1 MKKSY
6 KLIAIAAVILSATSC
21 KEFLTITPQD
31 SLVSDNF
38 YTSASALRA
47 NTASLYGKGWFDY
60 FGRFMYQCGDMLSGD
75 LYYTY
80 SAEGQFYY
88 NQVGAGNTYNNTGWV
103 GLYRAIS
110 FANSIINDMPASAR
124 MNGVPEEAINE
135 AIAEARFM
143 RGTAYYCIAEYW
155 GEAPIIANSTEL
167 ITSSNPKAILVHR
180 NTQDNLYQFACEDLE
195 FAANTLPATDDPGR
209 VTKWSA
215 YGMLCKVLTTRA
227 AYKNDADL
235 YAKAKE
241 CALKVIDESGLEMWP
256 DYGTMFDVAAN
267 NSSES
272 LFAFQCM
279 VGEYGDGN
287 TRNCEWSRSAR
298 IADQTWG
305 AGKNPTLSLQS
316 TFSSRDM
323 RRKWIFMSAGDY
335 YANLDKADGG
345 YTYRIQYRDPD
356 DIKTIVEAS
365 TPTLCN
371 VKKYVIGKAADCDGQ
386 VGTNQDAG
394 NNIYF
399 LRLTDVYML
408 YIEDCMGTG
417 SETSD
422 SKAIELMGKVLS
434 RAGLENTYTS
444 ISFTDLLK
452 ERRKEFALESMSW
465 FDVKRYYYRDPSAA
479 LSYLNDMQ
487 RDRIYRMVWTDEY
500 NKMDYE
506 HKAEYENNPANY
518 KLSWETLSDSNDY
531 DSRVNNIVFTSS
543 SMYLALPSAVTTS
556 DPLLKEDPVDYY
568 ASSAE

>member
-1 MKKSY
+1 MKNIY

-38 YTSASALRA
+38 YTSESALRA
-47 NTASLYGKGWFDY
+47 NTASLYGKVWFDY

-80 SAEGQFYY
+80 AAEGQFYY
-88 NQVGAGNTYNNTGWV
+88 NQVGAGNEYNNTGWT
-103 GLYRAIS
+103 GLYRVIS
-110 FANSIINDMPASAR
+110 FANSIINDMPASAKA
-124 MNGVPEEAINE
+124 NGVSEDAIDK

-167 ITSSNPKAILVHR
+167 ITSSDPKAILVHK

-195 FAANTLPATDDPGR
+195 YAAGILPSRDDAGR

-227 AYKNDADL
+227 AYKHDADL

-241 CALKVIDESGLEMWP
+241 CALKVINESGLSMYS
-256 DYGTMFDVAAN
+256 DYSTMFDVAAN
-267 NSSES
+267 NSDES
-272 LFAFQCM
+272 LFAFQCK

-305 AGKNPTLSLQS
+305 AGKNPTLSLQNCFTS
-316 TFSSRDM
+316 KDLRK
-323 RRKWIFMSAGDY
+323 KWIMMTQGEY

-345 YTYRIQYRDPD
+345 YTYSIQYRDPKD
-356 DIKTIVEAS
+356 LKTVVEAY
-365 TPTLCN
+365 TPTLAN

-408 YIEDCMGTG
+408 YIEDCIGTG
-417 SETSD
+417 SETND
-422 SKAIELMGKVLS
+422 AKAIEMMGKVLS
-434 RAGLENTYTS
+434 RAGLDNTYSS
-444 ISFTDLLK
+444 ISFTDLLL
-452 ERRKEFALESMSW
+452 ERRKEFAMESMSW
-465 FDVKRYYYRDPSAA
+465 FDVKRYYYRDPAAA

-487 RDRIYRMVWTDEY
+487 RDRIYRLVWTDAY
-500 NKMDYE
+500 NNMDYE
-506 HKAEYENNPANY
+506 NKAKYENDKANY
-518 KLSWETLSDSNDY
+518 KLSWETLSDQNDY
-531 DSRVNNIVFTSS
+531 ESRVNNIVFTSS
-543 SMYLALPSAVTTS
+543 SMYLALPAAVTTS
-556 DPLLKEDPVDYY
+556 DPLLSEDAVDYY
-568 ASSAE
+568 ATNAQ